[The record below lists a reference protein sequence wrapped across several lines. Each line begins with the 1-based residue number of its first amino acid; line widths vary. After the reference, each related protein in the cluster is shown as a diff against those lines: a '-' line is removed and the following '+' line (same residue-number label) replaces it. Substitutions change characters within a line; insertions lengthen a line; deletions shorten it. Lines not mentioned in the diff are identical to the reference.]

1 MRYLYLAMLR
11 QKDHLSLILAVFIS
25 ITLLFTN
32 ESKDIRLL
40 RAKANDFFA
49 VLYAPM
55 AWVRAL
61 GTLEEEANLL
71 REKNLQLT
79 LQMESMLHL
88 AEENRHLRDML
99 NFKRDSRISL
109 QPAKVIHKGLTSN
122 MVSLTVDVGKRE
134 GISENNPVLTPKGII
149 GKTVLVG
156 ETSSVVQMISD
167 HNFRISVRI
176 LPGGSTGILRWLN
189 DDVCEIREVQKN
201 AKVGVG
207 DAIVTSGFSDYF
219 PNDIPVGYV
228 IGIRD
233 ERASF
238 QKIVSVKMHNDL
250 SSLLNVFI
258 ITEVVDAQ

>member
-1 MRYLYLAMLR
+1 
-11 QKDHLSLILAVFIS
+11 
-25 ITLLFTN
+25 
-32 ESKDIRLL
+32 
-40 RAKANDFFA
+40 
-49 VLYAPM
+49 M
-55 AWVRAL
+55 AWIRSM

-79 LQMESMLHL
+79 LQMESMMHL

-99 NFKRDSRISL
+99 NFKRDTKISL
-109 QPAKVIHKGLTSN
+109 QPAKVIHKGMVSN
-122 MVSLTVDVGKRE
+122 MVSLTVDVGKQH
-134 GISENNPVLTPKGII
+134 GIVENSPVLTPRGII

-156 ETSSVVQMISD
+156 EMSSVVQMISD
-167 HNFRISVRI
+167 HNFRISIRI

-189 DDVCEIREVQKN
+189 EDICEIREVQKN
-201 AKVGVG
+201 AAVNVG
-207 DAIVTSGFSDYF
+207 DAVVTSGFSDYF
-219 PNDIPVGYV
+219 PKDIPVGEV

-258 ITEVVDAQ
+258 ITETADEQD